1 MNQLKEKFS
10 DLSHICYGYR
20 LIENNVE
27 TEFFT
32 DATEPKGS
40 SGLPILN
47 QLRKFKLIN
56 TSIFVVR
63 YFGGSKL
70 GIPRLIHAYGMSAK
84 NCILNSIIELRVK
97 IDKFEINSNYES
109 YGIVE
114 NIINKFEGQ
123 ILEKDFQEKIIL
135 RVAIKEKFVKGFQ
148 RQFNELKTVSL
159 SLLNKK

>member
-1 MNQLKEKFS
+1 MS
-10 DLSHICYGYR
+10 D
-20 LIENNVE
+20 
-27 TEFFT
+27 
-32 DATEPKGS
+32 
-40 SGLPILN
+40 
-47 QLRKFKLIN
+47 
-56 TSIFVVR
+56 
-63 YFGGSKL
+63 
-70 GIPRLIHAYGMSAK
+70 K
-84 NCILNSIIELRVK
+84 NCILNSIIEPRVK

-114 NIINKFEGQ
+114 NIINKFEGE